1 MCCNTDL
8 SAQGWLK
15 RLGERAVDAAKNSVE
30 NKVENKTREAVD
42 DVLDGKVSKKDKKS
56 KQSSRNDD
64 EEVVTTPA
72 ASAWTCPECGQKG
85 NTGKFCDDC
94 GAKKSAG
101 TEEAPEAA
109 GVQAKSDFVPGA
121 VTLFEDKI
129 TGEQVGEFP
138 SKWNLIEGNC
148 EVSKLGGET
157 VISLPPATTQD
168 EYVDSQI
175 QPLMKNIYNYL
186 PEEYTIEFD
195 WYVYA
200 KQDDCN
206 DIKVYGRAGDKG
218 GEEAFQVS
226 LSCEDDPKFQGT
238 SRIFF
243 RNAVT
248 DNNSE
253 VDASYNLKK
262 NAWNHF
268 ALSFNK
274 RALKVYVNGYRIANI
289 PNAKPAN
296 CMTLW
301 SISRYLGNG
310 LQNKK
315 GTQFKNFRIAKGAV
329 ALYDQNTTDAVAKAI
344 AETGKFVTNNI
355 LFETGKADLK
365 AESMPEIQKVADYMK
380 KNPTARFLVVGHTD
394 NVGNAASNQT
404 LSENRA
410 KSVVAALAKLGVD
423 DFNLKAEGRGA
434 SEPVADNKTTEG
446 KAKNRRVEFIK
457 K

>member
-1 MCCNTDL
+1 MAFVALMCFNANIN
-8 SAQGWLK
+8 AQGFLK
-15 RLGERAVDAAKNSVE
+15 RLGEAAKNAAQNAVE
-30 NKVENKTREAVD
+30 NNVTNKVRDKVD
-42 DVLDGKVSKKDKKS
+42 NAMDGKKGKKDK
-56 KQSSRNDD
+56 SSQNADDTTTND
-64 EEVVTTPA
+64 EPA
-72 ASAWTCPECGQKG
+72 A
-85 NTGKFCDDC
+85 
-94 GAKKSAG
+94 
-101 TEEAPEAA
+101 AA
-109 GVQAKSDFVPGA
+109 GEQKKSDFVPGA
-121 VTLFEDKI
+121 VTLFEDKV

-138 SKWNLIEGNC
+138 SKWNLIAGNC

-168 EYVDSQI
+168 ESVDSEI

-206 DIKVYGRAGDKG
+206 EINVYGRAGDNG
-218 GEEAFQVS
+218 GEEAFCVS
-226 LSCEDDPKFQGT
+226 LSSQDDPKFQGT
-238 SRIFF
+238 SRVFF
-243 RNAVT
+243 KNAVT

-274 RALKVYVNGYRIANI
+274 RALKVYINDYRIANI

-310 LQNKK
+310 IQNKK
-315 GTQFKNFRIAKGAV
+315 GTQFKNFRIGKGAV

-394 NVGNAASNQT
+394 NVGNAAINQT

>member
-1 MCCNTDL
+1 MKKFQIVVASVAILMAGTECA

-15 RLGERAVDAAKNSVE
+15 RVG
-30 NKVENKTREAVD
+30 EAVKRTAENVAESKAVQKTT
-42 DVLDGKVSKKDKKS
+42 DVIEGAID
-56 KQSSRNDD
+56 
-64 EEVVTTPA
+64 
-72 ASAWTCPECGQKG
+72 
-85 NTGKFCDDC
+85 
-94 GAKKSAG
+94 GAKKGAKKNNDG
-101 TEEAPEAA
+101 DDETEATSSGKAAEDVTAEAA
-109 GVQAKSDFVPGA
+109 GEQKKSDFVPGA

-206 DIKVYGRAGDKG
+206 DITVYGRTGDKG
-218 GEEAFQVS
+218 DEEAFCVS
-226 LSCEDDPKFQGT
+226 LSSDDGPKFHGT

-243 RNAVT
+243 KNAMT

-274 RALKVYVNGYRIANI
+274 RALKVYINDYRIANV
-289 PNAKPAN
+289 PNAKPAK

-310 LQNKK
+310 IQNKK
-315 GTQFKNFRIAKGAV
+315 GTQFKNFRIAQGAV
-329 ALYDQNTTDAVAKAI
+329 VLYDQNTTDAVAKAME
-344 AETGKFVTNNI
+344 ETGKFVTNNI
-355 LFETGKADLK
+355 NFETGKATLLP
-365 AESMPEIQKVADYMK
+365 ESMEEIQKVANYML
-380 KNPTARFLVVGHTD
+380 KNKTVRFEVQGHCD
-394 NVGNAASNQT
+394 NQGSDKVNDP
-404 LSENRA
+404 LSQSRA
-410 KSVVAALAKLGVD
+410 EAVVAALVKLGVD
-423 DFNLKAEGRGA
+423 EWNLRAVGKG
-434 SEPVADNKTTEG
+434 SHEPIADNKTKEG
-446 KAKNRRVEFIK
+446 QAKNRRVEFIK

>member
-1 MCCNTDL
+1 MKKTLFLALTALLCCSADVN
-8 SAQGWLK
+8 AQGFLK
-15 RLGERAVDAAKNSVE
+15 RLGEAAKNAAENAVE
-30 NKVENKTREAVD
+30 NKVVDKTREAVD
-42 DVLDGKVSKKDKKS
+42 GALSGKKGKKNKKADDDTEVQQQTEDVS
-56 KQSSRNDD
+56 
-64 EEVVTTPA
+64 PA
-72 ASAWTCPECGQKG
+72 EAGGEQK
-85 NTGKFCDDC
+85 
-94 GAKKSAG
+94 
-101 TEEAPEAA
+101 
-109 GVQAKSDFVPGA
+109 KSDFVPGA
-121 VTLFEDKI
+121 VTLFEDKV

-138 SKWNLIEGNC
+138 SKWNLMEGNC

-175 QPLMKNIYNYL
+175 QPLMKDIYNYL

-206 DIKVYGRAGDKG
+206 DIKVYGRTGDKG
-218 GEEAFQVS
+218 GEEAFQVN
-226 LSCEDDPKFQGT
+226 LSCEDDPKFHGT

-243 RNAVT
+243 TNAMT

-274 RALKVYVNGYRIANI
+274 RALKVYVNDYRIANI
-289 PNAKPAN
+289 PNAKPAK

-310 LQNKK
+310 IQNKK

-329 ALYDQNTTDAVAKAI
+329 ALYDQSTTDAVAKAI

-365 AESMPEIQKVADYMK
+365 AESMAEIQKVAEYMK

-410 KSVVAALAKLGVD
+410 KSVVAALAKMGVD

-434 SEPVADNKTTEG
+434 SEPVADNKTDAG

>member
-1 MCCNTDL
+1 MKKTFVLALVAMMCYNADVC
-8 SAQGWLK
+8 AQGLFK
-15 RLGERAVDAAKNSVE
+15 RIG
-30 NKVENKTREAVD
+30 EAVKRTAENVVESKAVQKTT
-42 DVLDGKVSKKDKKS
+42 DVIEGAIEGAKKG
-56 KQSSRNDD
+56 
-64 EEVVTTPA
+64 A
-72 ASAWTCPECGQKG
+72 QKG
-85 NTGKFCDDC
+85 NDSEEEPEATSSDM
-94 GAKKSAG
+94 A
-101 TEEAPEAA
+101 TEDVSTEAA
-109 GVQAKSDFVPGA
+109 GEQKKSDFVPGA
-121 VTLFEDKI
+121 VTLFEDKV

-138 SKWNLIEGNC
+138 SKWNLMEGNC

-175 QPLMKNIYNYL
+175 QPLMKDIYNYL

-206 DIKVYGRAGDKG
+206 DITLYGRTGEKGD
-218 GEEAFQVS
+218 EEAFQVS
-226 LSCEDDPKFQGT
+226 LSSDDGPKFHGT

-243 RNAVT
+243 KNAMT

-274 RALKVYVNGYRIANI
+274 RALKVYVNDYRFANI

-310 LQNKK
+310 IQNKK
-315 GTQFKNFRIAKGAV
+315 GTQFKNFRIAQGAV
-329 ALYDQNTTDAVAKAI
+329 ALYDQNTTDAVAKAME
-344 AETGKFVTNNI
+344 ETGKFVTNNI
-355 LFETGKADLK
+355 NFETGKATLLP
-365 AESMPEIQKVADYMK
+365 ESMEEIEKVADYML
-380 KNPTARFLVVGHTD
+380 KNKTARFEVQGHCD
-394 NVGNAASNQT
+394 NQGSDKVNDP
-404 LSENRA
+404 LSQSRA
-410 KSVVAALAKLGVD
+410 EAVVAALVKLGVD
-423 DFNLKAEGRGA
+423 EWNLRAVGKG
-434 SEPVADNKTTEG
+434 SHEPIADNKTKEG
-446 KAKNRRVEFIK
+446 QAKNRRVEFIK

>member
-1 MCCNTDL
+1 MNRNRFLLVAALVFFACG
-8 SAQGWLK
+8 SADAQNILG
-15 RLGERAVDAAKNSVE
+15 RLAERAKNAAENAVGNKIENAVNNAVDKVGKKGKNDSAGDTAVE
-30 NKVENKTREAVD
+30 AEETSASSQEAV
-42 DVLDGKVSKKDKKS
+42 
-56 KQSSRNDD
+56 
-64 EEVVTTPA
+64 A
-72 ASAWTCPECGQKG
+72 AWTCPECGKTG
-85 NTGKFCDDC
+85 NTGAFCDDC
-94 GAKKSAG
+94 GAKRPSAG
-101 TEEAPEAA
+101 SAVAVEPTEAA
-109 GVQAKSDFVPGA
+109 GEQIKSDFVPGA
-121 VTLFEDKI
+121 VTLFEDKVI
-129 TGEQVGEFP
+129 GEQVGEFP
-138 SKWNLIEGNC
+138 SKWNLMEGNC

-206 DIKVYGRAGDKG
+206 DIKVYGRTGDKG

-243 RNAVT
+243 TNAMT

-253 VDASYNLKK
+253 VDASFNLKK

-274 RALKVYVNGYRIANI
+274 RALKVYVNDYRIANI
-289 PNAKPAN
+289 PNAKPAS

-310 LQNKK
+310 IQNK
-315 GTQFKNFRIAKGAV
+315 
-329 ALYDQNTTDAVAKAI
+329 
-344 AETGKFVTNNI
+344 
-355 LFETGKADLK
+355 
-365 AESMPEIQKVADYMK
+365 
-380 KNPTARFLVVGHTD
+380 
-394 NVGNAASNQT
+394 
-404 LSENRA
+404 
-410 KSVVAALAKLGVD
+410 
-423 DFNLKAEGRGA
+423 
-434 SEPVADNKTTEG
+434 
-446 KAKNRRVEFIK
+446 
-457 K
+457 

>member
-1 MCCNTDL
+1 MKKSFLFALVAMMCCNADVN
-8 SAQGWLK
+8 AQGWL
-15 RLGERAVDAAKNSVE
+15 RQLGERAVDAAKSTVE
-30 NKVENKTREAVD
+30 DKVTNKTREKVD
-42 DVLDGKVSKKDKKS
+42 EAISGKKS
-56 KQSSRNDD
+56 KKNKHNDED
-64 EEVVTTPA
+64 LQETETSN
-72 ASAWTCPECGQKG
+72 AS
-85 NTGKFCDDC
+85 
-94 GAKKSAG
+94 
-101 TEEAPEAA
+101 TEINDPEAA
-109 GVQAKSDFVPGA
+109 GEQKKSDFVPGA
-121 VTLFEDKI
+121 VTLFEDKVS
-129 TGEQVGEFP
+129 GEQVGEFP
-138 SKWNLIEGNC
+138 SKWNLMEGNC

-206 DIKVYGRAGDKG
+206 DIKVYGRTGDKG

-226 LSCEDDPKFQGT
+226 LSCEDDPKFHGT

-243 RNAVT
+243 KNAMT
-248 DNNSE
+248 DNNGE
-253 VDASYNLKK
+253 VDASFNLKK

-274 RALKVYVNGYRIANI
+274 RALKVYVNDYRIANI
-289 PNAKPAN
+289 PNAKSAS

-310 LQNKK
+310 IQNKK
-315 GTQFKNFRIAKGAV
+315 GTQFKNFRIAQGAV
-329 ALYDQNTTDAVAKAI
+329 ALYDQNTTDAVAKAM

-355 LFETGKADLK
+355 NFETGKATLLP
-365 AESMPEIQKVADYMK
+365 ESMEEIQKVANYMLQNK
-380 KNPTARFLVVGHTD
+380 TVRFEVQGHCD
-394 NVGNAASNQT
+394 NQGSDKVNDP
-404 LSENRA
+404 LSQSRA
-410 KSVVAALAKLGVD
+410 EAVVAALVKLGVD
-423 DFNLKAEGRGA
+423 EWNLRAVGKG
-434 SEPVADNKTTEG
+434 SHEPVADNKTEAG
-446 KAKNRRVEFIK
+446 RAKNRRVEFIK